1 MASYGR
7 VNDDDNERHGQPR
20 PARRPGGTNCIL
32 PFQTT
37 VDGDTLWCATTGE
50 VAPVQ
55 SFTALAEL
63 ASETAWDAV
72 LRAVEPE
79 TDQQGG
85 A

>member
-1 MASYGR
+1 MTTTTNDTASLDLEG
-7 VNDDDNERHGQPR
+7 PT
-20 PARRPGGTNCIL
+20 ARCIR
-32 PFQTT
+32 PFQTIG
-37 VDGDTLWCATTGE
+37 DGDTLWCATTGE